1 METRSCRIVLRSDLK
16 VLYDSA
22 FNAQVD
28 DHQITGQFFSTT
40 ENLSHGQNKHN
51 GLMQHKTGEE
61 IRLKFIII
69 MLCYRQEGESSWPS
83 TD

>member
-1 METRSCRIVLRSDLK
+1 MTRRGGRNLK

-28 DHQITGQFFSTT
+28 DHQITGQS
-40 ENLSHGQNKHN
+40 ENLFHGQNKHN
-51 GLMQHKTGEE
+51 GLMLHKTGEE

-69 MLCYRQEGESSWPS
+69 ML
-83 TD
+83 